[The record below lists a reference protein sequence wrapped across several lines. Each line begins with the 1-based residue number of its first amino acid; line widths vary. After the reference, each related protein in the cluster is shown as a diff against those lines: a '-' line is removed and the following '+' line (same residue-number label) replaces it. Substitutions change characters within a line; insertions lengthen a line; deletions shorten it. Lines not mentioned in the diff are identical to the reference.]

1 MDFENMNL
9 LSWIKRELR
18 DMEEKNPGL
27 FNKSLDV
34 LKEIACYKEQES
46 TELYKIADR
55 MSNEAM
61 ALEEYINA
69 IEQKAN

>member
-34 LKEIACYKEQES
+34 LKEIARYKEQES